1 MTVSN
6 WRALR
11 KDILAGTGNSHAV
24 RSAWSTC
31 LVLESV
37 VLESVV
43 LEPDSVGLGTAGRL
57 G

>member
-6 WRALR
+6 WRALG

-37 VLESVV
+37 VLE
-43 LEPDSVGLGTAGRL
+43 PDSVGLGTAGRL